1 VLLFFPVLFV
11 FAVIALCFSPVLI
24 WTAAPPGWHPA
35 LAVIYATVAI
45 VTVAFWVRALRRTR
59 ANIRANA
66 AASADWRWLPQT
78 PGELFRR
85 RIEIFLSMRG
95 WHVGSSAVAGRD
107 RVQLL
112 VRKERWTILLL
123 FVGPRPP
130 APDAEDVIALQ
141 ALAADVRASFAAL
154 ITADPCGQDV
164 MRAVRRANVLLLRYP
179 DVDRLDEVLSV
190 ATFRQSEE

>member
-1 VLLFFPVLFV
+1 VLLFFPVLFF
-11 FAVIALCFSPVLI
+11 FAVVALCFSPVLI
-24 WTAAPPGWHPA
+24 WAAVPPRWHPA
-35 LAVIYATVAI
+35 LVISYAAIAIVAVIY
-45 VTVAFWVRALRRTR
+45 WVRALRRAR
-59 ANIRANA
+59 AGIRGNA

-95 WHVGSSAVAGRD
+95 WHIGSSAVTGRD

-112 VRKERWTILLL
+112 VQKERWTILLL

-130 APDAEDVIALQ
+130 APDAADVNALQ
-141 ALAADVRASFAAL
+141 ARAGEARASFAAL
-154 ITADPCGQDV
+154 ITAEACGQDA
-164 MRAVRRANVLLLRYP
+164 MRAVRRTNVLLLRYA

-190 ATFRQSEE
+190 ATFRGWEE